1 MCVRECRIFNLAVLL
16 ILLGEVGSISI
27 SSQQLVFQISGTGH
41 GHQIVTSVAGLK
53 GTVSRIA
60 RGQVD
65 RLGGNL
71 GINCL
76 MLTIAHEGVSRPL
89 LNPWS
94 CSLDVGL
101 AWEPWLME
109 EASPQVSV

>member
-1 MCVRECRIFNLAVLL
+1 M
-16 ILLGEVGSISI
+16 
-27 SSQQLVFQISGTGH
+27 
-41 GHQIVTSVAGLK
+41 SVANLK

-71 GINCL
+71 GINSL
-76 MLTIAHEGVSRPL
+76 MLTVTYDGVSRPL

-101 AWEPWLME
+101 AWEPWLMK
-109 EASPQVSV
+109 EASPQVKSMSYCYWLILLELNFSVFHWTSQ